1 MTLEVVHWFLERA
14 RGLIAEMLQDAIN
27 KDEKMEKDGKER
39 TGVDKTDKAARDVK
53 DKKEAKGVF

>member
-1 MTLEVVHWFLERA
+1 
-14 RGLIAEMLQDAIN
+14 MLQDAIN